1 MDQTNQRR
9 LRFHIEVWQ
18 KQVQGL
24 DRLTTRTFVEWKSGN
39 FGRSHH
45 HLQIKMADGSQ
56 ESRFPRIDEKSGTM
70 DGRPVLAGVV
80 VRFGTESGQEPELFD
95 GRVIAGGC

>member
-1 MDQTNQRR
+1 
-9 LRFHIEVWQ
+9 
-18 KQVQGL
+18 
-24 DRLTTRTFVEWKSGN
+24 
-39 FGRSHH
+39 
-45 HLQIKMADGSQ
+45 
-56 ESRFPRIDEKSGTM
+56 M